1 MTRRVERNP
10 RPIARSATLA
20 LSLLWCLPFAGCAST
35 PAAPA
40 AAPPDF
46 ERLRAVQDRRAAMFR
61 ILESTGTI
69 ELRSLVEGG
78 ESFDSCAMDLWRQGD
93 EFALRL
99 RKFGERFLWIGSDGR
114 DWWVFELA
122 GEPTRLVVM
131 PLDRGLP
138 TDLPLEESL
147 LGPRKLLEIA
157 GLMPFGDRL
166 RVDGPELAEDGLL
179 RLETRGSGEGGWHR
193 LRWTIEPRRMLP
205 VAVEA
210 LDDQGRCV
218 VRSSLREYE
227 PIAARDQP
235 VGDWPQFPGKVLI
248 RDATGET
255 DVRIYFNRPN
265 ARGGRIKP
273 ALFDLERLI
282 ETFKPERVEHRL
294 DRVPSTPPTPPKEPA
309 SP

>member
-10 RPIARSATLA
+10 RPIARPATLA
-20 LSLLWCLPFAGCAST
+20 LSLTLLWCLPFTGCAST

-40 AAPPDF
+40 AAPPEL
-46 ERLRAVQDRRAAMFR
+46 ERVRAFQERRAAMFR
-61 ILESTGTI
+61 TLESTGTI

-114 DWWVFELA
+114 EWWVFELA
-122 GEPTRLVVM
+122 GDPTRLVVM

-147 LGPRKLLEIA
+147 LGPRKLLELA
-157 GLMPFGDRL
+157 GLMPFGDQL
-166 RVDGPELAEDGLL
+166 RADGLEPAEDGLF
-179 RLETRGSGEGGWHR
+179 RVESRGSVEGGWNR

-235 VGDWPQFPGKVLI
+235 IGAWPQFPGKVFI

-255 DVRIYFNRPN
+255 DVRIFFNRPN
-265 ARGGRIKP
+265 ARGDRIKP

-294 DRVPSTPPTPPKEPA
+294 DRIPSPSPKEPA